1 MISSLVIL
9 IVCIMFF
16 TVRYNTLVNRLGVA
30 YDTYTQ
36 IDYYFKK
43 NNYKWIFDV
52 GQPDKETG
60 FTF

>member
-1 MISSLVIL
+1 
-9 IVCIMFF
+9 MFF

-30 YDTYTQ
+30 YNTYTQ

-43 NNYKWIFDV
+43 NDYKWVFEV
-52 GQPDKETG
+52 GQKDKETG